1 MFRPTAIDELHTP
14 VKLLIPTV
22 DKYNGVETKTYPD
35 DGPLLFVNWK
45 SFGGTEN
52 VVNGVMSVIDTAQ
65 ITTWY
70 RPDIAANCR
79 LLRGDGKLY
88 EIISEP
94 ENADL
99 GNQFL
104 VFKAERVKGGA

>member
-22 DKYNGVETKTYPD
+22 DKYNGVETKMYPD

-79 LLRGDGKLY
+79 LLRDDGKLY

-104 VFKAERVKGGA
+104 VFKVERVKGGA

>member
-45 SFGGTEN
+45 
-52 VVNGVMSVIDTAQ
+52 
-65 ITTWY
+65 
-70 RPDIAANCR
+70 
-79 LLRGDGKLY
+79 
-88 EIISEP
+88 
-94 ENADL
+94 
-99 GNQFL
+99 
-104 VFKAERVKGGA
+104 